1 MPHRIHLAKDKKLK
15 PIVERVELPKL
26 ATRKNAYYELTSC
39 IMSQQLNVKVA
50 RIIEERFLALFGK
63 KVPTPQQVLDTPVET
78 LRSAGLSLQKAT
90 YIHNIAKFAVEQG
103 IETRRLNKMSN
114 EEVIAYLTQIKG
126 VGRWT
131 VEMLLMFCLG
141 REDVFSAGD
150 YGVMSAITELYK
162 LDASDKKKQ
171 HEKAHKIAAKWAP
184 YRTYACMY
192 LWRYRD
198 NAPK

>member
-1 MPHRIHLAKDKKLK
+1 MPHRVHLAKDKKLK
-15 PIVERVELPKL
+15 PIIERVELPALKP
-26 ATRKNAYYELTSC
+26 RKNAYYELTSC

-50 RIIEERFLALFGK
+50 RIIEERFLALFGN
-63 KVPTPQQVLDTPVET
+63 KVPTPQQVLNTPVEK

-90 YIHNIAKFAVEQG
+90 YIHNIAQFAVAQG
-103 IETRRLNKMSN
+103 IDAKRLNKMSN

-141 REDVFSAGD
+141 REDVFSVGD
-150 YGVMSAITELYK
+150 YGVITSITELYR
-162 LDASDKKKQ
+162 LDASDKKKL